1 MKTRIFLSSLLLAA
15 SFPVFAQATLTVDWD
30 WKKSHECKPV
40 SPAIKVTGIPA
51 DVRSLAVSMIDHD
64 MRSYDHG
71 GGSVAV
77 SGEPSFTLPEGALQ
91 SYKGPCPPNFRSFG
105 HDYEFIVRAIAADG
119 KTELA
124 RGSKVKT
131 FAASTIKE

>member
-1 MKTRIFLSSLLLAA
+1 MNTSTFLSALLLAA
-15 SFPVFAQATLTVDWD
+15 SLPVFAQATLVVDWD
-30 WKKSHECKPV
+30 WKRSHECKPV

-51 DVRSLAVSMIDHD
+51 DARTLAVSMIDHD

-71 GGSVAV
+71 GGNVAV
-77 SGEPSFTLPEGALQ
+77 SGESSFTLPEGALQ

-131 FAASTIKE
+131 FAASTVKE